1 MRLFAFKCVSVCKY
15 VGLLVGGLTIYNL
28 DKVTYRAALGSYFTL
43 KVLRI
48 CPELL
53 IIHKYSFSAG
63 SVFTHRVG
71 HSEPIKLILYNHI
84 NLS

>member
-53 IIHKYSFSAG
+53 FIKYSFSAD

-71 HSEPIKLILYNHI
+71 HTEPFKL
-84 NLS
+84 